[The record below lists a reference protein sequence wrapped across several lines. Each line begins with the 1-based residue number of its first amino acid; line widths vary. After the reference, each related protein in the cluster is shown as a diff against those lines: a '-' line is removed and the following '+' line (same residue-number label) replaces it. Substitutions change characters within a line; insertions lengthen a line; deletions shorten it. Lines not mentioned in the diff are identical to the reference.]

1 MSTQKASKDE
11 KRPQATS
18 ASVQSPLTSEN
29 LVNHD
34 ERDMPSAPPSWVR
47 MQRWLAET
55 SDTHAQSRTSDAT
68 NYWDQLKE
76 IDEVAAAI
84 ERAASGGG
92 A

>member
-1 MSTQKASKDE
+1 MSTEKTSKDE
-11 KRPQATS
+11 NRPQATS

-29 LVNHD
+29 LANHD

-55 SDTHAQSRTSDAT
+55 SDTRVQSRTSCAT
-68 NYWDQLKE
+68 NNWDQLKE

-84 ERAASGGG
+84 ERATGGG
-92 A
+92 GD

>member
-1 MSTQKASKDE
+1 
-11 KRPQATS
+11 
-18 ASVQSPLTSEN
+18 
-29 LVNHD
+29 
-34 ERDMPSAPPSWVR
+34 

-55 SDTHAQSRTSDAT
+55 SDTHVQSRTSDAT

-84 ERAASGGG
+84 ERAAGGGG